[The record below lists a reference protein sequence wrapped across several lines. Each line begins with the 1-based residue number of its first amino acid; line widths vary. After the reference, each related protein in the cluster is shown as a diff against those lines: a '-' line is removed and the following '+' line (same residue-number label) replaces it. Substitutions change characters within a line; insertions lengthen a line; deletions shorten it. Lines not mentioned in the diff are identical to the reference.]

1 VSEKNQFPFNSI
13 FLVGRTFVLPIFA
26 KKSVVEVLFGVLH
39 VFFDK
44 IGTRKDIM
52 RGYLHENPFLS

>member
-1 VSEKNQFPFNSI
+1 MLLSMIYLFQVCLGYSKTSISFHTI

-26 KKSVVEVLFGVLH
+26 KKVQLSCLFGVLH

-44 IGTRKDIM
+44 I
-52 RGYLHENPFLS
+52 

>member
-1 VSEKNQFPFNSI
+1 MLEKNHFPFNSI

-44 IGTRKDIM
+44 IGIEIRRVEEKK
-52 RGYLHENPFLS
+52 